1 MYSIRN
7 SGRKFFLPVALT
19 ALAALCLAAPS
30 RAARFMAV
38 PFAETLKEGKW
49 SVWQFALYEK
59 ENARDWRRLNRL
71 DIGLAEGVEAG
82 VFVVTPEHGPS
93 DTWLNLQYQPLA
105 EEGPRPAVSVGVWD
119 LARKDGHWFSDH
131 KTGPSPFLAVSKT
144 VVKWGGGQLKT
155 GLSYGYNRLHGLSG
169 GADARLGSLGVMLE
183 YAPKN
188 LRLPKA
194 GGWDAGAYWWFLKDW
209 RARVSSIGGNP
220 MLDVFFIHAAG
231 K

>member
-1 MYSIRN
+1 MYSIKIN
-7 SGRKFFLPVALT
+7 SSLGSKLLAAVLAVLALPV
-19 ALAALCLAAPS
+19 PS
-30 RAARFMAV
+30 MAARFMAV
-38 PFAETLKEGKW
+38 PFAETLQEGKW
-49 SVWQFALYEK
+49 SIWQFALYEK
-59 ENARDWRRLNRL
+59 ESAKDWRRLNRL
-71 DIGLAEGVEAG
+71 DIGLYKGLEAG

-105 EEGPRPAVSVGVWD
+105 EEGYRPGLSVGVWD

-131 KTGPSPFLAVSKT
+131 KAAPSPFVAASKT
-144 VVKWGGGQLKT
+144 VVKWDGGQLKT
-155 GLSYGYNRLHGLSG
+155 GLTYGFNRLHGLSG
-169 GADARLGSLGVMLE
+169 GADARFGDFGAMAE

-209 RARVSSIGGNP
+209 RARASSIGGNP
-220 MLDVFFIHAAG
+220 MFDVFFVHAIG